1 LDFFKKEGRKEMLR
15 DKDFGPRANRRT
27 VTAVFLIDTMGTA
40 TGKMVSGDPAVPDQA
55 TEVWT
60 FARRLG
66 GAPGDW
72 KLSAIQ
78 RA

>member
-1 LDFFKKEGRKEMLR
+1 M
-15 DKDFGPRANRRT
+15 T

-40 TGKMVSGDPAVPDQA
+40 TGKIISGDPAVPDQA

-66 GAPGDW
+66 GAPSDW
-72 KLSAIQ
+72 KLSVIQ
-78 RA
+78 QA